1 MADEKK
7 PGAIKG
13 ILGGIAFT
21 LILIIIV
28 PVLCEYFVSGFI
40 EDIIGDNELLG
51 YSSRALVSFVMWI
64 IIIGFTILLG
74 GGKILKRYGIFGIL
88 GLVVAYWL
96 LGDVTDAI
104 IPIIMLVLVTGLMF
118 LINRARG
125 KNKKKRK

>member
-1 MADEKK
+1 MANEEK
-7 PGAIKG
+7 PGALKG
-13 ILGGIAFT
+13 ILGGIVFT
-21 LILIIIV
+21 LVLIIIV
-28 PVLCEYFVSGFI
+28 PALCEHFISGFI

-51 YSSRALVSFVMWI
+51 YSSRVLVSFVMWV

-104 IPIIMLVLVTGLMF
+104 IPIIMLILVTGLMF
-118 LINRARG
+118 LINKARG
-125 KNKKKRK
+125 KNKK

>member
-1 MADEKK
+1 MANEEK
-7 PGAIKG
+7 PGALKG
-13 ILGGIAFT
+13 ILGGIVFT
-21 LILIIIV
+21 LVLIIIV
-28 PVLCEYFVSGFI
+28 PALCEHFISGLI

-51 YSSRALVSFVMWI
+51 YSSRVLVSFVMWV

-104 IPIIMLVLVTGLMF
+104 IPIIMLILVTGLMF
-118 LINRARG
+118 LINKARG
-125 KNKKKRK
+125 KNKK